1 MFINIREA
9 IYIGYAGVLFRIR
22 NKMATFAIYYL
33 HGIMEQQNYKIHFA
47 PIQGHTDWT
56 YRNIHAKYFG
66 GIDTYYTPFIRVEK
80 GDSFRSRDMK
90 DCDPELNTVAKLV
103 PQVLGGEPDE
113 LEVCLQ
119 MLKGRGYKQVNI
131 NMGCPFTMISR
142 RGKGAGLLSYPER
155 VQALMDVVK
164 EFPEV
169 GCSVKMR
176 LGWEDPEEC
185 LRLLPV
191 LNSTPLTAVFLHARV
206 GVQEYK
212 GEIDKETFEA
222 FYEGCEHPL
231 FYNGDIFTVAD
242 IQIVT
247 KRFPRLAGV
256 MIGRGLLS
264 NPALAQEYVDNMMLT
279 QEERFRK
286 FKAFHAELLA
296 AYAERLQGDHQLLM
310 KMKTLWE
317 YFMPATNR
325 KILKKI
331 QKSNKLTR
339 YNEAVV
345 KVFILDEEE
354 E

>member
-1 MFINIREA
+1 
-9 IYIGYAGVLFRIR
+9 
-22 NKMATFAIYYL
+22 
-33 HGIMEQQNYKIHFA
+33 MEQQNYKIHFA
-47 PIQGHTDWT
+47 PVQGHTDWT

-119 MLKGRGYKQVNI
+119 MLEGRGYKQVDI

-191 LNSTPLTAVFLHARV
+191 LNSTPLTAVFLHVRV

-242 IQIVT
+242 IQTVT
-247 KRFPRLAGV
+247 ERFPRLAGV

-345 KVFILDEEE
+345 KAFIPDEEE

>member
-1 MFINIREA
+1 
-9 IYIGYAGVLFRIR
+9 
-22 NKMATFAIYYL
+22 
-33 HGIMEQQNYKIHFA
+33 MEQQNYKIHFA
-47 PIQGHTDWT
+47 PVQGHTDWT
-56 YRNIHAKYFG
+56 YRNIHAKHFG
-66 GIDTYYTPFIRVEK
+66 GVDAYYTPFIRVEK
-80 GDSFRSRDMK
+80 EDSFRSRDMK
-90 DCDPELNTVAKLV
+90 DCDPELNSVENLV

-113 LEVCLQ
+113 LDVCLQ
-119 MLKGRGYKQVNI
+119 MLEGRGYKQVDI

-142 RGKGAGLLSYPER
+142 RGKGAGLLSDPER
-155 VQALMDVVK
+155 VRALMDVVK
-164 EFPEV
+164 EFPEI

-191 LNSTPLTAVFLHARV
+191 LNSTPLAAVFLHARV

-212 GEIDKETFEA
+212 GETDKEAFEA
-222 FYEGCEHPL
+222 FYKGCEHPL
-231 FYNGDIFTVAD
+231 FYNGDIVTVED
-242 IQIVT
+242 IHAVT
-247 KRFPRLAGV
+247 ERFPRLAGV

-264 NPALAQEYVDNMMLT
+264 DPALAREYVENTMLS
-279 QEERFRK
+279 QEGKFRK

-296 AYAERLQGDHQLLM
+296 AYMERLQGDHQLLM

-331 QKSNKLTR
+331 QKSNKLTQ

-345 KVFILDEEE
+345 KAFIPSEEE

>member
-1 MFINIREA
+1 MA
-9 IYIGYAGVLFRIR
+9 IFVSR
-22 NKMATFAIYYL
+22 YL
-33 HGIMEQQNYKIHFA
+33 HKIMEQQNYKIHFA
-47 PIQGHTDWT
+47 PVQGHTDWT
-56 YRNIHAKYFG
+56 YRNIHAKHFG
-66 GIDTYYTPFIRVEK
+66 GVDAYYTPFIRVEK
-80 GDSFRSRDMK
+80 EDTFRSRDMK
-90 DCDPELNTVAKLV
+90 DCDPELNSVENLV

-113 LEVCLQ
+113 LDVCLQ
-119 MLKGRGYKQVNI
+119 MLEGRGYKQVDI

-142 RGKGAGLLSYPER
+142 RGKGAGLLSDPER
-155 VQALMDVVK
+155 VRALMDVVK
-164 EFPEV
+164 EFPEI

-191 LNSTPLTAVFLHARV
+191 LNSTPLAAVFLHARV

-212 GEIDKETFEA
+212 GETDKEAFEA
-222 FYEGCEHPL
+222 FYKGCEHPL
-231 FYNGDIFTVAD
+231 FYNGDIVTVED
-242 IQIVT
+242 IHAVT
-247 KRFPRLAGV
+247 ERFPRLAGV

-264 NPALAQEYVDNMMLT
+264 DPALAQEYVENTMLS
-279 QEERFRK
+279 QEEKFRK

-296 AYAERLQGDHQLLM
+296 AYMERLQGDHQLLM

-331 QKSNKLTR
+331 QKSNKLTQ

-345 KVFILDEEE
+345 KAFIPSEEE